1 MKKKK
6 CDEKEKILSS
16 IHAIYF
22 FLEARQK
29 LKILKYCLLPKDFY
43 VKPILH
49 LQLGTPAAIGKN
61 CYEHFENN

>member
-1 MKKKK
+1 MRF
-6 CDEKEKILSS
+6 
-16 IHAIYF
+16 F

-29 LKILKYCLLPKDFY
+29 LKNIEILLAAKDFY